1 MTKTQAEL
9 SGLTFGCELEYE
21 GIGKPYAARL
31 IAEVTGGRVETENDG
46 GVIRTS
52 VRMRDGR
59 VWSIVRDGSLHG
71 TSCESVTP
79 ILTIED
85 LPMLE
90 KVVAALRRGGA
101 IANERTGLHI
111 HVGMRNAEPVAVKN
125 LVRTFYKQE
134 ELILKAA
141 GTLQSRID
149 SYTRKTDHGFVDR
162 ICAMRNPTM
171 AKIGDA
177 YYGGCYDRHSHYCRA
192 RYRALNLHNLWNGGK
207 HTVEYRFFNGT
218 THAGEV
224 KTAVQLALL
233 IALRAKNAKASS
245 AKNPRPYSEASAKYD
260 LRVFL
265 LRLGANGNLFK
276 TMRHHLC
283 KNLPGSAAW
292 KDGRHDGRNART
304 EANG

>member
-141 GTLQSRID
+141 GTRENRLER
-149 SYTRKTDHGFVDR
+149 YTRRTDHSFVER
-162 ICAMRNPTM
+162 ICRDRNPTWKKLNCDWFGTY
-171 AKIGDA
+171 KI
-177 YYGGCYDRHSHYCRA
+177 YFLKYESH
-192 RYRALNLHNLWNGGK
+192 RYSALNLNNLWNDKG
-207 HTVEYRFFNGT
+207 TVEFRFYGKS
-218 THAGEV
+218 GIMGSG
-224 KTAVQLALL
+224 
-233 IALRAKNAKASS
+233 IAIA
-245 AKNPRPYSEASAKYD
+245 P
-260 LRVFL
+260 
-265 LRLGANGNLFK
+265 
-276 TMRHHLC
+276 
-283 KNLPGSAAW
+283 
-292 KDGRHDGRNART
+292 
-304 EANG
+304 